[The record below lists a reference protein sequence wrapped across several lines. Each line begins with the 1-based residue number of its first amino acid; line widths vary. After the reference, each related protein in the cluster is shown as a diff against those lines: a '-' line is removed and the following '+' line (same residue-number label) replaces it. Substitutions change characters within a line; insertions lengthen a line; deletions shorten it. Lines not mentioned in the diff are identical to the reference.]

1 MKILYSYFRYTSRI
15 FLKWAP
21 FFARCNIMFHEKIK
35 YEFHGKI
42 RRNKDWVTKKK
53 YIEEFAWGASLFR
66 LHAIFSKY
74 IFFVAF
80 FVYSLSLCSQVTY
93 LRKDPYKH
101 IYNIVMGS
109 ILCDSIMSE
118 WSKIHEYE
126 NLLQFNTSLLT
137 SLRTRYNFRLCFSFS
152 CSGYCLSLIKKTHA
166 LNYYSF

>member
-1 MKILYSYFRYTSRI
+1 MKILYSYFKYTSRI

-80 FVYSLSLCSQVTY
+80 FVYSLSVPKWHTCGMT
-93 LRKDPYKH
+93 PIN
-101 IYNIVMGS
+101 IYIILLWVVFCVIVSWVNDQKSMNMKIS
-109 ILCDSIMSE
+109 CNLILAC
-118 WSKIHEYE
+118 WH
-126 NLLQFNTSLLT
+126 L
-137 SLRTRYNFRLCFSFS
+137 
-152 CSGYCLSLIKKTHA
+152 
-166 LNYYSF
+166 